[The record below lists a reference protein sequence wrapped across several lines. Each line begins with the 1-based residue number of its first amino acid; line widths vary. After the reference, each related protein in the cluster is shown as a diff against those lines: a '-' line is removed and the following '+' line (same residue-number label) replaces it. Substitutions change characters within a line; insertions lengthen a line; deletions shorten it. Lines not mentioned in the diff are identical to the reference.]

1 MDQELTPGDIAARR
15 FRQAFRGFDTDEVN
29 AFLSTIASQLEGLI
43 AQRDRLAGRLGE
55 FAERD
60 LSTEFASLGQE
71 VGKVL
76 EAARTAAEGMRQRA
90 STDAARWR
98 TEAMAEIEEER
109 RAARADAEHLRTDAW
124 TTSDDLLKQAQ
135 AEARRTAEGA
145 ERDSLSVLGE
155 AEREAHRLTA
165 GARREAEDLMRI
177 TRMEAEKLNAEARSR
192 HDEIIEQARRQAES
206 AQERARALEQRRQE
220 LIGELETLRSTLS
233 RMDGELDERRTRLG
247 LSATDEAIEDE
258 KSSLR
263 VIRPADGSG
272 EDPSWEPG
280 ETVRVVPSKRRPLE
294 PSPLPDPEPV
304 IDEVRRLRRGAVAA
318 AGSEP
323 TPTPAP
329 PALPEIQEP
338 EPEELEQAPAQ
349 EGEAPDEPEVAVVSS
364 ATPASASGVGTS
376 DQSPDDLQDIFRRLR
391 SPFVDSPS
399 KPAAGSAAATSQPV
413 ASRIATSVDPFDLR
427 ERLLLP
433 VTNRALRNIKRQ
445 LTELQNLALEE
456 LRHRE
461 AAWRPEAS
469 TMIEQLRPDVVVL
482 LSESSAMG
490 HGAAEEML
498 GQSLPRSSVQI
509 KEAVTE
515 LGASLSQQLEGV
527 MESAGNQPSR
537 ELAASISRVFRGWRT
552 DEAERRVTDL
562 AADAY
567 HRGIVA
573 TLAAQGVAAGLVV
586 SGRGCVRCREAA
598 ETGVEVIPPLHPGCG
613 CGLVPA
619 ET

>member
-15 FRQAFRGFDTDEVN
+15 FRQAFRGFDTDEVT
-29 AFLSTIASQLEGLI
+29 AFLSAIASQLEGLV

-60 LSTEFASLGQE
+60 LSSEFATLGHE
-71 VGKVL
+71 IGNVL
-76 EAARTAAEGMRQRA
+76 EAARIAAEGMRERA

-98 TEAMAEIEEER
+98 TEAMDEVEAER

-124 TTSDDLLKQAQ
+124 TTSEDLLKQAQ
-135 AEARRTAEGA
+135 AEARRTAEAA

-233 RMDGELDERRTRLG
+233 RMEGELDERRTRLG
-247 LSATDEAIEDE
+247 LSATNEAIEEE
-258 KSSLR
+258 KIALR
-263 VIRPADGSG
+263 VVRPADGG
-272 EDPSWEPG
+272 DEDSSWEPG

-294 PSPLPDPEPV
+294 PPALKDPEPLV
-304 IDEVRRLRRGAVAA
+304 DEVRRMRKGPVTTST
-318 AGSEP
+318 SERPP
-323 TPTPAP
+323 TPSPP
-329 PALPEIQEP
+329 PAVEAPEP
-338 EPEELEQAPAQ
+338 EPEALESEPTQEDDTPDASDVVVVTTPPPIQA
-349 EGEAPDEPEVAVVSS
+349 
-364 ATPASASGVGTS
+364 TGVGAS
-376 DQSPDDLQDIFRRLR
+376 DPSPDDVQDIFRRLR
-391 SPFVDSPS
+391 SPVADSPLPPVDA
-399 KPAAGSAAATSQPV
+399 PAASFQPAAAKV
-413 ASRIATSVDPFDLR
+413 ATTVDPFDLR

-469 TMIEQLRPDVVVL
+469 SVIEQLRPDVVVL
-482 LSESSAMG
+482 LSESSSMG

-498 GQSLPRSSVQI
+498 GQSLPRIPVQV
-509 KEAVTE
+509 KEAASE
-515 LGASLSQQLEGV
+515 LGASLTQQLEAV
-527 MESAGNQPSR
+527 MASAGNQPSR

-552 DEAERRVTDL
+552 DEAERRITDL

-573 TLAAQGVAAGLVV
+573 TLASQGVVAGLVV

-598 ETGVEVIPPLHPGCG
+598 ETGGEVIPPLHPGCG
-613 CGLVPA
+613 CGLAPA

>member
-15 FRQAFRGFDTDEVN
+15 FRQVFRGFDTDEVT
-29 AFLSTIASQLEGLI
+29 AFLSTLASQLEGLV

-60 LSTEFASLGQE
+60 LSTEFASLGHE
-71 VGKVL
+71 IGNVL
-76 EAARTAAEGMRQRA
+76 EAARIAAEGMRERA

-98 TEAMAEIEEER
+98 TEAMAEVEEER
-109 RAARADAEHLRTDAW
+109 RAGRADAEHMRTDAW
-124 TTSDDLLKQAQ
+124 TTSEDLLKQAQ
-135 AEARRTAEGA
+135 AEARRIAEGA

-177 TRMEAEKLNAEARSR
+177 TRMEAEKLNAEARSQ

-220 LIGELETLRSTLS
+220 LIGELETLRSTLA

-247 LSATDEAIEDE
+247 LSATDEAIEEE
-258 KSSLR
+258 KVALR
-263 VIRPADGSG
+263 VVRPADGG
-272 EDPSWEPG
+272 DEDETWEPG

-294 PSPLPDPEPV
+294 PPPLKDPETV
-304 IDEVRRLRRGAVAA
+304 VDEVRRLRKGPVTASA
-318 AGSEP
+318 SQL

-329 PALPEIQEP
+329 PAAPEKQEP
-338 EPEELEQAPAQ
+338 ELEGVEKLPQ
-349 EGEAPDEPEVAVVSS
+349 EDEAESDVVIVSS
-364 ATPASASGVGTS
+364 ATPAPATGAGTS
-376 DQSPDDLQDIFRRLR
+376 DPSPDDVHDIFRRLR
-391 SPFVDSPS
+391 SPLVDSPLS
-399 KPAAGSAAATSQPV
+399 RGEAPAASSQAAAT
-413 ASRIATSVDPFDLR
+413 RIDSTVDPFDLR

-456 LRHRE
+456 LRHSE

-482 LSESSAMG
+482 LSESSSMG
-490 HGAAEEML
+490 HGAAEAML
-498 GQSLPRSSVQI
+498 GQSLPRGTVQV
-509 KEAVTE
+509 KEGASE
-515 LGASLSQQLEGV
+515 LGASLTQQLKAV
-527 MESAGNQPSR
+527 MESAGSQTPR
-537 ELAASISRVFRGWRT
+537 ELAASISRIFRGWRT

-573 TLAAQGVAAGLVV
+573 TLASRGVAAGLVV

-598 ETGVEVIPPLHPGCG
+598 ETGDEVIPPLHPGCG
-613 CGLVPA
+613 CGMAPA

>member
-15 FRQAFRGFDTDEVN
+15 FRQAFRGFDTDEVA

-71 VGKVL
+71 VSRVL
-76 EAARTAAEGMRQRA
+76 EAARIAAEGMRQRA

-109 RAARADAEHLRTDAW
+109 RAARTDAEHLRTDAW
-124 TTSDDLLKQAQ
+124 TTSEDLLKQAQ
-135 AEARRTAEGA
+135 AEARRTADGA

-258 KSSLR
+258 KASLR
-263 VIRPADGSG
+263 VVRPADGSDEVG
-272 EDPSWEPG
+272 TWEPG

-294 PSPLPDPEPV
+294 PLKDPEPLV
-304 IDEVRRLRRGAVAA
+304 DEVRKLRKGTVATSAIEPPPPPPPPQPVAEPELEEADPEPPDQDQEAGAGQA
-318 AGSEP
+318 
-323 TPTPAP
+323 
-329 PALPEIQEP
+329 PALPQP
-338 EPEELEQAPAQ
+338 EP
-349 EGEAPDEPEVAVVSS
+349 GPDEV
-364 ATPASASGVGTS
+364 
-376 DQSPDDLQDIFRRLR
+376 QDIFRRLR
-391 SPFVDSPS
+391 RPVEDPTPRPVEE
-399 KPAAGSAAATSQPV
+399 PAASSQPAAT
-413 ASRIATSVDPFDLR
+413 RIAATVDPFDLR

-456 LRHRE
+456 LRHSE

-482 LSESSAMG
+482 LSESSSMG

-498 GQSLPRSSVQI
+498 GQSLPRSSIQI
-509 KEAVTE
+509 KEAATE
-515 LGASLSQQLEGV
+515 LGASLAQQLEAV
-527 MESAGNQPSR
+527 MDSAGKQPSR

-567 HRGIVA
+567 HRGILA
-573 TLAAQGVAAGLVV
+573 TLASQGVATGLVV

-598 ETGVEVIPPLHPGCG
+598 ETGGEVVPPVHPGCG

-619 ET
+619 DT

>member
-15 FRQAFRGFDTDEVN
+15 FRQVFRGFDTDEVT
-29 AFLSTIASQLEGLI
+29 AFLSTLASQLEGLV

-60 LSTEFASLGQE
+60 LSTEFASLGNE
-71 VGKVL
+71 IGNVL
-76 EAARTAAEGMRQRA
+76 EAARIAAEGMRERA

-98 TEAMAEIEEER
+98 TEAMAEVEEER
-109 RAARADAEHLRTDAW
+109 RAGRADAEHMRTDAW
-124 TTSDDLLKQAQ
+124 TTSEDLLKQAQ
-135 AEARRTAEGA
+135 AEARRIAEGA

-177 TRMEAEKLNAEARSR
+177 TRMEAEKLNAEARSQ

-220 LIGELETLRSTLS
+220 LIGELETLRSTLA

-247 LSATDEAIEDE
+247 LSATDEAIEEE
-258 KSSLR
+258 KVALR
-263 VIRPADGSG
+263 VVRPADGG
-272 EDPSWEPG
+272 DEDETWEPG

-294 PSPLPDPEPV
+294 PPPLKDPETV
-304 IDEVRRLRRGAVAA
+304 VDEVRRLRKGPVTASA
-318 AGSEP
+318 SQL

-329 PALPEIQEP
+329 PAAPEKQEP
-338 EPEELEQAPAQ
+338 ELEGVEKLPQ
-349 EGEAPDEPEVAVVSS
+349 EDEAESDVVIVSS
-364 ATPASASGVGTS
+364 ATPAPATGAGTS
-376 DQSPDDLQDIFRRLR
+376 DPSPDDVHDIFRRLR
-391 SPFVDSPS
+391 SPLVDSPLS
-399 KPAAGSAAATSQPV
+399 RGEAPAASSQAAVT
-413 ASRIATSVDPFDLR
+413 RIDSTVDPFDLR

-456 LRHRE
+456 LRHSE

-482 LSESSAMG
+482 LSESSSMG
-490 HGAAEEML
+490 HGAAEAML
-498 GQSLPRSSVQI
+498 GQSLPRGTVQV
-509 KEAVTE
+509 KEGASE
-515 LGASLSQQLEGV
+515 LGASLTQQLKAV
-527 MESAGNQPSR
+527 MESAGTQTPR
-537 ELAASISRVFRGWRT
+537 ELAASISRIFRGWRT

-562 AADAY
+562 ATDAY

-573 TLAAQGVAAGLVV
+573 TLTSQGVGAGLVV

-598 ETGVEVIPPLHPGCG
+598 ETGAEVIPPLHPGCG
-613 CGLVPA
+613 CGLAPA